1 MSPWKSSETGSLAS
15 AVLLEA
21 EAGASGAE
29 VPQLVSAVIRAKEVS
44 ASRVGAAFMRNH
56 QSRCSLGGKSDA
68 WAKMF
73 LAALKLLGYF
83 AK

>member
-21 EAGASGAE
+21 EAGASGSE
-29 VPQLVSAVIRAKEVS
+29 VLQLVSAVIRAKEVS

-56 QSRCSLGGKSDA
+56 ESRCRSGGKSDA

-73 LAALKLLGYF
+73 LALLKVFGIF